1 MTPGF
6 GLHLSADE
14 IDAWLDATLAPE
26 RARHLD
32 LCTECRE
39 RADVERELV
48 QQLTS
53 LELLSPA
60 AGFAD
65 RVMQHVSVPSP
76 QAVRSLQTAR
86 RRFLATR
93 RSVAVAAVL
102 AVLLVGS
109 MAGSIVWTLGH
120 QATLASIGG
129 WVLAQIGQAGWIT
142 VQGVASNLIEQ
153 PWYEAARSLFDSPG
167 RAVAAAL
174 LAALAY
180 LAGIFALRRLLALP
194 TQQVAHA
201 SA

>member
-1 MTPGF
+1 MTPDF

-14 IDAWLDATLAPE
+14 LDAWLEATLADD

-32 LCTECRE
+32 LCSECRE
-39 RADVERELV
+39 RAEAERELV
-48 QQLTS
+48 QHLLS
-53 LELLSPA
+53 LQLLSPA

-65 RVMQHVSVPSP
+65 RVMQRVSVPAP
-76 QAVRSLQTAR
+76 YAVGSIQPA

-102 AVLLVGS
+102 AVFLMGS
-109 MAGSIVWTLGH
+109 MAASVVWTLGH

-129 WVLAQIGQAGWIT
+129 WALAQVGQAGWIA

-153 PWYEAARSLFDSPG
+153 PWYGAARSLVDSPG
-167 RAVAAAL
+167 RVAGAAL
-174 LAALAY
+174 VSMLAY
-180 LAGIFALRRLLALP
+180 LAGVFALRRLLALP